1 MRVYLDN
8 CCYNRPFDD
17 QSQFRI
23 HLETEAKLRIQQLM
37 RKGELEYAWS
47 KVLDYE
53 LGNSPYTD
61 QAEEIEDWAE
71 WALAYVEMDD
81 SILRQG
87 TRIMAFGVKHMDAL
101 HLASALTAKCDWFLT
116 TDKGILKRVSV
127 IDGMKVANPVD
138 FMMEN

>member
-1 MRVYLDN
+1 M
-8 CCYNRPFDD
+8 
-17 QSQFRI
+17 
-23 HLETEAKLRIQQLM
+23 RIQQLM